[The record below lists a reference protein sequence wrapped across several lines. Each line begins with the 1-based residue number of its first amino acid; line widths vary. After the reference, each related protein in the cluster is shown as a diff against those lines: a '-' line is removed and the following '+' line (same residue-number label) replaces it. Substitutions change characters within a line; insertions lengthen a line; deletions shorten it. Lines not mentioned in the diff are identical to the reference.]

1 MTDRAPL
8 AVRRF
13 TLVAIVLP
21 IIVTALAVAIQVILL
36 PRVPDPM
43 AIHWGSGGGPNGSG
57 PAWLMIVVTLVVGVG
72 APLLIALSAHAGLRR
87 GDRGATYRL
96 LGAVALATSVL
107 MGVLGAWTFVAQAD
121 LASWQDAPLAVV
133 PLVVAFAVAVVAG
146 ALGWF
151 VQPDE
156 PYRPTLLAAGAPIE
170 LDGDERAVWLQRVQL
185 ARGAAIA
192 LVAAFVLLLV
202 VTLVSVFADA
212 PAGSVVVL
220 IVVTIVCAAAVVSTL
235 AFHVRV
241 DAAGLTVNSI
251 VGLPRVHV
259 PLRDIASV
267 EAVDV
272 NPMGEFGGW
281 GMRWAPGGGF
291 GVVLRSGPGIR
302 VHRTNGKVVTVTVE
316 DAATGAA
323 LLGALAARAK
333 A

>member
-1 MTDRAPL
+1 MAVEITDVQPAIKQTL
-8 AVRRF
+8 AQREQVGFDQVGGVR
-13 TLVAIVLP
+13 
-21 IIVTALAVAIQVILL
+21 
-36 PRVPDPM
+36 
-43 AIHWGSGGGPNGSG
+43 
-57 PAWLMIVVTLVVGVG
+57 
-72 APLLIALSAHAGLRR
+72 
-87 GDRGATYRL
+87 
-96 LGAVALATSVL
+96 
-107 MGVLGAWTFVAQAD
+107 
-121 LASWQDAPLAVV
+121 
-133 PLVVAFAVAVVAG
+133 
-146 ALGWF
+146 ALG
-151 VQPDE
+151 P
-156 PYRPTLLAAGAPIE
+156 
-170 LDGDERAVWLQRVQL
+170 QL
-185 ARGAAIA
+185 ARQTAGNQLRLNLHRPQRLHIERQIDAPQLLFGLA
-192 LVAAFVLLLV
+192 LVAAFVLLVV

-291 GVVLRSGPGIR
+291 GAVLRSGPGIR

>member
-13 TLVAIVLP
+13 TLVALVLP
-21 IIVTALAVAIQVILL
+21 IIVTAIAVVIQLILL

-57 PAWLMIVVTLVVGVG
+57 PTWLMIVVTLVVGLGV
-72 APLLIALSAHAGLRR
+72 PLLIALSAHAGLRR

-121 LASWQDAPLAVV
+121 LASWQDAPSVV
-133 PLVVAFAVAVVAG
+133 IPLVVAFAVAVVAG

-185 ARGAAIA
+185 AHGAAIA
-192 LVAAFVLLLV
+192 LVAAFVLLVV
-202 VTLVSVFADA
+202 VTVVTAFADA
-212 PAGSVVVL
+212 PVGSVVVL
-220 IVVTIVCAAAVVSTL
+220 IVATVVCAAAVVSTL

-281 GMRWAPGGGF
+281 GMRWGPGGGF

-302 VHRTNGKVVTVTVE
+302 VRRTNGKVITVTVE
-316 DAATGAA
+316 DAVTGAA

>member
-13 TLVAIVLP
+13 TLVALVLP
-21 IIVTALAVAIQVILL
+21 LIVTAIAVTIQLILL
-36 PRVPDPM
+36 PRVPDPI
-43 AIHWGSGGGPNGSG
+43 AIHWGSSGGPNGSG
-57 PAWLMIVVTLVVGVG
+57 PAWMMIVVTLVVGLGV
-72 APLLIALSAHAGLRR
+72 PLLIALSARAGLRR

-107 MGVLGAWTFVAQAD
+107 MGVLGAWTFAAQAG
-121 LASWQDAPLAVV
+121 LASWQDAPPAVV
-133 PLVVAFAVAVVAG
+133 PLVVAVAAAIVAG
-146 ALGWF
+146 VLGWL
-151 VQPDE
+151 VQPDD
-156 PYRPTLLAAGAPIE
+156 PYRPTLLAEKTPIE
-170 LDGDERAVWLQRVQL
+170 VDSDERAVWLQRAQL

>member
-1 MTDRAPL
+1 M
-8 AVRRF
+8 
-13 TLVAIVLP
+13 LVATFVLL
-21 IIVTALAVAIQVILL
+21 V
-36 PRVPDPM
+36 
-43 AIHWGSGGGPNGSG
+43 
-57 PAWLMIVVTLVVGVG
+57 VVTLV
-72 APLLIALSAHAGLRR
+72 
-87 GDRGATYRL
+87 T
-96 LGAVALATSVL
+96 
-107 MGVLGAWTFVAQAD
+107 M
-121 LASWQDAPLAVV
+121 
-133 PLVVAFAVAVVAG
+133 
-146 ALGWF
+146 
-151 VQPDE
+151 
-156 PYRPTLLAAGAPIE
+156 
-170 LDGDERAVWLQRVQL
+170 
-185 ARGAAIA
+185 
-192 LVAAFVLLLV
+192 
-202 VTLVSVFADA
+202 FADA

-241 DAAGLTVNSI
+241 DATGLTVNSI

-281 GMRWAPGGGF
+281 GLRWAPGGGF

-323 LLGALAARAK
+323 LLGALTARAK